1 MEGVMLITFSAI
13 GLTFEADVRLSGG
26 YAGSYWEPPEPPY
39 MEIRSLTCQGMDAS
53 FLVDS
58 DLCDKLD
65 EAAYEAAMQMD
76 KHFASDIEEE
86 RAAQRAFY
94 REEEF
99 V

>member
-1 MEGVMLITFSAI
+1 MLITFSAI
-13 GLTFEADVRLSGG
+13 GLTFEADVHLSGG

-58 DLCDKLD
+58 DLCDALD
-65 EAAYEAAMQMD
+65 EAAYEAAVSMD
-76 KHFASDIEEE
+76 REQESDLHEEYL
-86 RAAQRAFY
+86 ADRAFH